1 MEKVTTVPIQPL
13 KAIQKFIGKQ
23 VIIKLKTNKV
33 LRGILVAYDNC
44 MNIVLDEAEEVDIK
58 GDQTL
63 VKYGRVLIRG
73 NQIIY
78 ISSQDITLGQV
89 WVWLKE
95 IFK

>member
-44 MNIVLDEAEEVDIK
+44 MNIVLDEAE
-58 GDQTL
+58 QL
-63 VKYGRVLIRG
+63 
-73 NQIIY
+73 
-78 ISSQDITLGQV
+78 
-89 WVWLKE
+89 
-95 IFK
+95 